1 MAFNIDQTGVTMA
14 QIVTE
19 IKHRVLK
26 DTQRFD
32 CELHRRESG
41 YVILR
46 YVNDREMRVSDTPI
60 PAGSV
65 TLAHYIEG
73 ASSIWW
79 EMYHPDGH
87 PLADLIHI
95 TTPVLI
101 RDTEVEY
108 TDLLLDVWRLAGEQP
123 VLLDDEELDEAEAR
137 GLLQPEQIER
147 IRALGREIAADLD
160 ASAPPLWRK
169 V

>member
-1 MAFNIDQTGVTMA
+1 MPATVI
-14 QIVTE
+14 E

-26 DTQRFD
+26 DTQRFE

-41 YVILR
+41 YIILR
-46 YVNDREMRVSDTPI
+46 YVNDRDMRVSDTLI

-65 TLAHYIEG
+65 TLAHCIEG
-73 ASSIWW
+73 ACAIWW
-79 EMYHPDGH
+79 EMYLPDGR

-108 TDLLLDVWRLAGEQP
+108 TDLLLDIWRPAGEQP
-123 VLLDDEELDEAEAR
+123 VLLDDDELDEAEAR
-137 GLLQPEQIER
+137 GLLRAEQIER
-147 IRALGREIAADLD
+147 IRALGREIAADID

-169 V
+169 A

>member
-1 MAFNIDQTGVTMA
+1 MGVTMA

-26 DTQRFD
+26 NTQRFE

-46 YVNDREMRVSDTPI
+46 YVNDRDMRVSDTLI

-73 ASSIWW
+73 ACSIWW
-79 EMYHPDGH
+79 EMYHPEGR

-95 TTPVLI
+95 STPVLI

-108 TDLLLDVWRLAGEQP
+108 TDLLLDIWRPAGEQP
-123 VLLDDEELDEAEAR
+123 VLLDDDELDEAEAR
-137 GLLQPEQIER
+137 GLLKPEEIDR
-147 IRALGREIAADLD
+147 IRVLGREIAADLD

>member
-1 MAFNIDQTGVTMA
+1 MGVTMA

-26 DTQRFD
+26 DTQRFE

-46 YVNDREMRVSDTPI
+46 YVNDRDMRVSDTPI

-65 TLAHYIEG
+65 TLAHCIEG
-73 ASSIWW
+73 ACSIWW
-79 EMYHPDGH
+79 EMYHADGRL
-87 PLADLIHI
+87 LADLIHI
-95 TTPVLI
+95 TSPVLI
-101 RDTEVEY
+101 CETEVEY
-108 TDLLLDVWRLAGEQP
+108 TDLLLDVWRPSGEQP

-137 GLLQPEQIER
+137 GLLKPEEIDR
-147 IRALGREIAADLD
+147 IRVLGREIAADLE

>member
-1 MAFNIDQTGVTMA
+1 MA
-14 QIVTE
+14 QTVIE

-26 DTQRFD
+26 DTQRFA

-46 YVNDREMRVSDTPI
+46 YVNDRDMHVSDTLI
-60 PAGSV
+60 PVGSV

-79 EMYHPDGH
+79 EMYHPDGRR
-87 PLADLIHI
+87 LADLIHI

-101 RDTEVEY
+101 RETEVEY
-108 TDLLLDVWRLAGEQP
+108 TDLLLDIWRPAGEQP
-123 VLLDDEELDEAEAR
+123 VLLDDDELDEAEAR
-137 GLLQPEQIER
+137 GFLQPEEIDR
-147 IRALGREIAADLD
+147 IRALGREISADPE
-160 ASAPPLWRK
+160 ASAPPLWRRA
-169 V
+169 